1 MLTCVNNINE
11 NKEFKKPPRAN
22 TVALIINL
30 RSDWWISIYEF
41 TRILH
46 SELGDSLIMVIGSQ
60 NGEPILNDT
69 NTLVIVRGI
78 NDNIKLS
85 VAKAALEIND
95 RFKSVISYMITT
107 EEDKETINKFIHPPL
122 EDWSDYENA
131 LSEFKQLLIESLGNR
146 LISMI
151 ALPKGVFINESNL
164 LIIVN
169 KIDDDVR
176 LKVAKAAL
184 EVNDRFKST
193 VSYMIVEEGD
203 SDVILKFRE
212 V

>member
-1 MLTCVNNINE
+1 M
-11 NKEFKKPPRAN
+11 
-22 TVALIINL
+22 ALVINL
-30 RSDWWISIYEF
+30 GSDWWISLYEF

-46 SELGDSLIMVIGSQ
+46 SELGDSLLMVIGSQ
-60 NGEPILNDT
+60 DGEPILNDT
-69 NTLVIVRGI
+69 NTLVIVRSI

-85 VAKAALEIND
+85 VAKAALEVND
-95 RFKSVISYMITT
+95 KFKSVISYMVIT
-107 EEDKETINKFIHPPL
+107 EGDKETINKFIHTPI
-122 EDWSDYENA
+122 EDWSDYESA
-131 LSEFKQLLIESLGNR
+131 LSEFKQLLTESLGNR

-151 ALPKGVFINESNL
+151 ALPKGIFINESNV